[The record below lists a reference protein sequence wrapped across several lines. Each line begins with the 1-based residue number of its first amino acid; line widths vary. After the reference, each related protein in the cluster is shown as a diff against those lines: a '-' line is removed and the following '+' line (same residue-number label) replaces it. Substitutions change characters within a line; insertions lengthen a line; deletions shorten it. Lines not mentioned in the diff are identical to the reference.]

1 MARFVDL
8 DEEQGQE
15 QPMAAWQDAGKL
27 LAMSEHGAA
36 VVVVGDGD
44 RSIDAAS
51 RRFPSRKSTMTDK
64 APEGASESG
73 ADKGKG
79 VMADSAMGEAFQ
91 CYPIVVGIV
100 SHIDLN
106 TLDALARTCR
116 LIHDGLIQYRTS
128 LMAATL
134 RCSRE
139 AVPVDPEQTLR
150 YRARASDWNYM
161 DDGRNYSGKAGS
173 CARDLVTECR
183 RCADVICRNCAIKPP
198 LSTALRERHRRLCVT
213 CAKAPIAAL
222 ASPALD
228 PSLPLDSDAVQRAI
242 CQCDTE
248 GVWLC
253 QPCGH
258 SIRNADHDYKGIWRW
273 RTKYGG
279 FTGIGDGDRGV
290 ICGREEACLAARERE
305 QETDCDAEDAR
316 GNTLVPWS
324 TGSSSGTPT
333 PGSGSGSGPHHSG
346 TPPGGGA
353 GFPFPTNG
361 TIESIIDEMRHQRT
375 PSPQLGPG
383 YERHEIE
390 GIGGIVKRKLVRMV
404 RVGACV
410 PEWED
415 EKGSGNKILAR
426 EVNGAARSW
435 CGWCWRVIPG
445 DKDKKQVAKQ

>member
-8 DEEQGQE
+8 DEEDSQA
-15 QPMAAWQDAGKL
+15 QPMAAWHDAGRP
-27 LAMSEHGAA
+27 LALGDNGAA
-36 VVVVGDGD
+36 VMVVGDG
-44 RSIDAAS
+44 IPPA
-51 RRFPSRKSTMTDK
+51 RRFPSRKSTMTEK
-64 APEGASESG
+64 LQQENASASGEGKEL
-73 ADKGKG
+73 
-79 VMADSAMGEAFQ
+79 MAHSAMGEAFQ
-91 CYPIVVGIV
+91 CYPVVFGIV

-106 TLDALARTCR
+106 TLDALARSCR
-116 LIHDGLIQYRTS
+116 VIHDGLIQYRAS
-128 LMAATL
+128 LMGATL
-134 RCSRE
+134 RCSKE

-150 YRARASDWNYM
+150 YRARASDWNYGM
-161 DDGRNYSGKAGS
+161 EDSRNYNGKAGS

-183 RCADVICRNCAIKPP
+183 RCADIICRNCAIKPP
-198 LSTALRERHRRLCVT
+198 LMTALRERHRRLCVT

-228 PSLPLDSDAVQRAI
+228 ISLPLTSEAVQRAV

-290 ICGREEACLAARERE
+290 ICGREEACLAAREKE
-305 QETDCDAEDAR
+305 QEIDCDAEDAR
-316 GNTLVPWS
+316 GSTLAPWS
-324 TGSSSGTPT
+324 TGSSSGTPS
-333 PGSGSGSGPHHSG
+333 PGPQHTG
-346 TPPGGGA
+346 TPPGGGS

-361 TIESIIDEMRHQRT
+361 TVESIIEEMRHQRT

-415 EKGSGNKILAR
+415 EKNSSNKILAR

-445 DKDKKQVAKQ
+445 DKDKRQCAKS

>member
-8 DEEQGQE
+8 DEEDSQA
-15 QPMAAWQDAGKL
+15 QPMAAWHDAGRS
-27 LAMSEHGAA
+27 LALSENGAA
-36 VVVVGDGD
+36 VMVVGDGTPP
-44 RSIDAAS
+44 
-51 RRFPSRKSTMTDK
+51 RRFPSRKSTMTEMLQQEK
-64 APEGASESG
+64 ASG
-73 ADKGKG
+73 AGGGKEL
-79 VMADSAMGEAFQ
+79 MAHSAMGEAFQ
-91 CYPIVVGIV
+91 CYPIVFGIV

-106 TLDALARTCR
+106 SLDALARSSR
-116 LIHDGLIQYRTS
+116 VIHDGLIQYRTS
-128 LMAATL
+128 LMGATL
-134 RCSRE
+134 RCSKE
-139 AVPVDPEQTLR
+139 AAPVDPEQTLR
-150 YRARASDWNYM
+150 YRARAADWNYGM
-161 DDGRNYSGKAGS
+161 EDGRNYNGKSGS

-183 RCADVICRNCAIKPP
+183 RCADIICRNCAIKPP

-228 PSLPLDSDAVQRAI
+228 ISLPLSSEAVQRAV
-242 CQCDTE
+242 CRCDSE

-290 ICGREEACLAARERE
+290 ICGREEACLAAREKE
-305 QETDCDAEDAR
+305 QEIDCDAEDAR
-316 GNTLVPWS
+316 GSTLAPWS
-324 TGSSSGTPT
+324 TGSSSGTPS
-333 PGSGSGSGPHHSG
+333 PGPQHTG
-346 TPPGGGA
+346 TPPGNGA

-361 TIESIIDEMRHQRT
+361 TIESIIDEMRYQRT

-383 YERHEIE
+383 YARHEIE

-415 EKGSGNKILAR
+415 EKGSNNKILAR
-426 EVNGAARSW
+426 EANGAARSW
-435 CGWCWRVIPG
+435 CGWCWRVVPG
-445 DKDKKQVAKQ
+445 EKDKRQAAEN

>member
-8 DEEQGQE
+8 DDELGQE
-15 QPMAAWQDAGKL
+15 QPIAAWQDAGKP
-27 LAMSEHGAA
+27 LALPENGTA
-36 VVVVGDGD
+36 VMVVGDGD
-44 RSIDAAS
+44 RSVIVPT
-51 RRFPSRKSTMTDK
+51 RKFPSRKSTMTEK
-64 APEGASESG
+64 AQQQDAGDASG
-73 ADKGKG
+73 LGKGKDLAVRG
-79 VMADSAMGEAFQ
+79 AMAEAFQ
-91 CYPIVVGIV
+91 CYPIVFGIV

-106 TLDALARTCR
+106 TLDALARSSR

-128 LMAATL
+128 LMGATL
-134 RCSRE
+134 RCSKE

-161 DDGRNYSGKAGS
+161 EDGRSYNGKSGS
-173 CARDLVTECR
+173 CARDMVAECR
-183 RCADVICRNCAIKPP
+183 RCADIICRNCAIKPP
-198 LSTALRERHRRLCVT
+198 LSTAMRERHRRLCVT

-222 ASPALD
+222 AAPALD
-228 PSLPLDSDAVQRAI
+228 ISLPLTSDAVQRAV

-305 QETDCDAEDAR
+305 QEIDCDAEDAR
-316 GNTLVPWS
+316 GSTLVPWS
-324 TGSSSGTPT
+324 TGSSSGTPS
-333 PGSGSGSGPHHSG
+333 PGPQHTG
-346 TPPGGGA
+346 TPPGGAA
-353 GFPFPTNG
+353 GFPFPANG
-361 TIESIIDEMRHQRT
+361 TIESIIDEIRLQRT

-426 EVNGAARSW
+426 EVNGTVRSW

-445 DKDKKQVAKQ
+445 EKDKRQSAK

>member
-8 DEEQGQE
+8 DDEDSQAQR
-15 QPMAAWQDAGKL
+15 MAAWPAPGNP
-27 LAMSEHGAA
+27 LALPEHGSVANMA
-36 VVVVGDGD
+36 VGDRD
-44 RSIDAAS
+44 RGIVSSA

-64 APEGASESG
+64 SPQQNGDDASEAENGTQTATHG
-73 ADKGKG
+73 A
-79 VMADSAMGEAFQ
+79 MEEAFQ

-100 SHIDLN
+100 SYIDLN
-106 TLDALARTCR
+106 TLDSLARASR
-116 LIHDGLIQYRTS
+116 FIHDGLIQYRAS
-128 LMAATL
+128 LMGATL

-139 AVPVDPEQTLR
+139 GVAIDPEQTLR
-150 YRARASDWNYM
+150 YRARATDWNYM
-161 DDGRNYSGKAGS
+161 QDDNNYNGKAGS
-173 CARDLVTECR
+173 CARDMVAECR
-183 RCADVICRNCAIKPP
+183 RCADIICRNCAIKPP
-198 LSTALRERHRRLCVT
+198 LIAALRERHRRLCVT
-213 CAKAPIAAL
+213 CVKAPIAAL
-222 ASPALD
+222 AVPALD
-228 PSLPLDSDAVQRAI
+228 ISLPLNSDAVQRAI

-258 SIRNADHDYKGIWRW
+258 SIRNADHDYKAIWRW

-305 QETDCDAEDAR
+305 NEIDCDAEDAR
-316 GNTLVPWS
+316 GSTLSPWS
-324 TGSSSGTPT
+324 TGSSS
-333 PGSGSGSGPHHSG
+333 SG
-346 TPPGGGA
+346 TPSPGPQHAGTTPPGATA
-353 GFPFPTNG
+353 GFPFPANG
-361 TIESIIDEMRHQRT
+361 TIESIIDEIRHQRT

-390 GIGGIVKRKLVRMV
+390 GIGGIVKKKLVRMV

-415 EKGSGNKILAR
+415 EKGSNSKILAR

-445 DKDKKQVAKQ
+445 EKDKRQCAK

>member
-8 DEEQGQE
+8 DDEDSQA
-15 QPMAAWQDAGKL
+15 QPMAVWQEAGKP
-27 LAMSEHGAA
+27 LALAEDGTA
-36 VVVVGDGD
+36 VMVVGDGD
-44 RSIDAAS
+44 GSVVFPT
-51 RRFPSRKSTMTDK
+51 RRFPSRKSTMTEKTQQQDGDD
-64 APEGASESG
+64 AFGAG
-73 ADKGKG
+73 KGKELA
-79 VMADSAMGEAFQ
+79 VHSAMEEAFQ
-91 CYPIVVGIV
+91 CYPIVVGII
-100 SHIDLN
+100 SYIDLN
-106 TLDALARTCR
+106 TLDALARSSR
-116 LIHDGLIQYRTS
+116 FIHDGLIQYRTS
-128 LMAATL
+128 LMGATL
-134 RCSRE
+134 RCSKE
-139 AVPVDPEQTLR
+139 AVAIDPEHTLR
-150 YRARASDWNYM
+150 YRARATDWNYM
-161 DDGRNYSGKAGS
+161 GDSRGYNGKAGS
-173 CARDLVTECR
+173 CARDMVTECR
-183 RCADVICRNCAIKPP
+183 RCADIICRPP
-198 LSTALRERHRRLCVT
+198 LSAALRERHRRLCVT
-213 CAKAPIAAL
+213 CVKAPIAAL
-222 ASPALD
+222 TVPVLD
-228 PSLPLDSDAVQRAI
+228 LSLPLDSDAVKRAV

-258 SIRNADHDYKGIWRW
+258 SIRNADTDYKAIWRW

-316 GNTLVPWS
+316 GCTLAPWS
-324 TGSSSGTPT
+324 TGSSTGTPS
-333 PGSGSGSGPHHSG
+333 PGPQHAGT
-346 TPPGGGA
+346 TPPGAGA
-353 GFPFPTNG
+353 GFPFPANG
-361 TIESIIDEMRHQRT
+361 TIESIIDEIRHQRT

-415 EKGSGNKILAR
+415 EKGSNSKILAR

-445 DKDKKQVAKQ
+445 EKDKRQVAK